1 MSRLIGTSGEVLS
14 IEIESALIENSHK
27 ALDNLGIRNVSLLLG
42 DGSRPPSDA
51 EEFDRGIFTAS
62 SWNLPEVFFD
72 LIRDSGLLLFVLKI
86 HESSD
91 LLLALRKSGD
101 YFVSERQI
109 HCRFV
114 SLTGNRELKPMKDG
128 SQEQSFAD
136 WIRTSHRDLEKVKV
150 SVYRAYAALPDSKDS
165 FRLRR
170 DGNIFVWNDTS

>member
-86 HESSD
+86 HES
-91 LLLALRKSGD
+91 
-101 YFVSERQI
+101 
-109 HCRFV
+109 
-114 SLTGNRELKPMKDG
+114 
-128 SQEQSFAD
+128 
-136 WIRTSHRDLEKVKV
+136 RTSFWL
-150 SVYRAYAALPDSKDS
+150 SGRAA
-165 FRLRR
+165 
-170 DGNIFVWNDTS
+170 ITSSASGRFIAGSCL